1 MLVEVRARHLAGF
14 HQVLKLRLTDIQ
26 RSHKD
31 MRANLFG
38 NRGMDYSSHH
48 RSLL

>member
-1 MLVEVRARHLAGF
+1 MLVEVRARNLARSD
-14 HQVLKLRLTDIQ
+14 QVLKLRLTDIQ

-38 NRGMDYSSHH
+38 NRRVNCDNHLSF
-48 RSLL
+48 